1 MAYISASFVNGHGS
15 SAQYQIF
22 DTARDPASPAP
33 VYNGYLDPDASTGA
47 LQIYSDDGIYG
58 NVTYLRSDGYSQVQS
73 NITDGSEVRM
83 N

>member
-15 SAQYQIF
+15 SARYQIF
-22 DTARDPASPAP
+22 DTARDPYSPP
-33 VYNGYLDPDASTGA
+33 TVYDDFLDPDTSTGS

-58 NVTYLRSDGYSQVQS
+58 NVTYLRSDGYSQVES

-83 N
+83 K